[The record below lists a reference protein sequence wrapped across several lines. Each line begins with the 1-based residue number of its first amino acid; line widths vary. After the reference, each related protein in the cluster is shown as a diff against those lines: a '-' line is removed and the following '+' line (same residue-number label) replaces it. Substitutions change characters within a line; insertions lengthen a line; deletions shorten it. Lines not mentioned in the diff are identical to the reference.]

1 MPVVASEG
9 RNGCASWKVD
19 SGKWK
24 LESAILIVILILILQ
39 VLHIR
44 DAIMQLGARYP
55 SSPHDKARA
64 KGKPDAKANA
74 VSCSALLLRCF
85 CSALLCS
92 VLHYIAEM
100 SRATLAAEQLVGSG
114 GGGEERGGERGRGEA
129 LPKEL

>member
-24 LESAILIVILILILQ
+24 LESAILIVTLILQ

-55 SSPHDKARA
+55 SSPPRQ
-64 KGKPDAKANA
+64 
-74 VSCSALLLRCF
+74 S
-85 CSALLCS
+85 
-92 VLHYIAEM
+92 
-100 SRATLAAEQLVGSG
+100 
-114 GGGEERGGERGRGEA
+114 
-129 LPKEL
+129 